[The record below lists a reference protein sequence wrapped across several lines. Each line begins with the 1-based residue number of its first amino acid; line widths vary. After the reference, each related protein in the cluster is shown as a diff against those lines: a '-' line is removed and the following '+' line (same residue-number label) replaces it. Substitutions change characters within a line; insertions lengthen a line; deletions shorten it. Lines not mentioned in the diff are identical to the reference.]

1 MSVACVLSVVIP
13 ACNVGRFIARCVC
26 SVGLQRMAPRVE
38 VIVVDDGSTDDTA
51 QVVDALAA
59 GIDGIR
65 MVRQSNTGLGG
76 ARNRGLQ
83 AALGDYVW
91 FVDGDDFLG
100 DGAVD
105 QVVAV
110 LEAQAP
116 DILVVDFACADEN
129 GAPVEWIAC
138 PFGQDHGHHMS
149 GGGFFRRHHATTY
162 AWLYIFR
169 RQLLSTHG
177 LAFQPRINMQ
187 DAEFMPRVLAMADD
201 VLVSGID
208 AYVYVK
214 RADSFINS
222 PDPGVRD
229 DYFRSVL
236 EVRRRM
242 LQFLRAL
249 DASEI
254 REGVVAKLHAI
265 DRILLRSYVYEAVDA
280 RALSVRLSLLR
291 QDGVYPF
298 APLVDACTSDH
309 LLRFAVNLRPL
320 LVPGTYRWL
329 RGNPLLRRVSDG
341 VRRTCGA
348 S

>member
-1 MSVACVLSVVIP
+1 MIAACLLSIVIP
-13 ACNVGRFIARCVC
+13 ACNVGQFIARCVS
-26 SVGLQRMAPRVE
+26 SVGLHQVASRVE
-38 VIVVDDGSTDDTA
+38 VIVIDDGSTDDTA
-51 QVVDALAA
+51 YLADALAS
-59 GIDGIR
+59 GIDGLRVIR
-65 MVRQSNTGLGG
+65 QPNTGLGS
-76 ARNRGLQ
+76 ARNRGLRD
-83 AALGDYVW
+83 ARGDYVW
-91 FVDGDDFLG
+91 FVDGDDFLR
-100 DGAVD
+100 DGAVE
-105 QVVAV
+105 QVVAA
-110 LEAQAP
+110 LEAHAP
-116 DILVVDFACADEN
+116 DILVVDFTCAGEN
-129 GAPVEWIAC
+129 GARVDWIAC
-138 PFGQDHGHHMS
+138 PFGKDHGKRMS
-149 GGGFFRRHHATTY
+149 GGGFFRLYHATTY
-162 AWLYIFR
+162 AWLYVFR
-169 RQLLSTHG
+169 RQLLSAHG
-177 LAFQPRINMQ
+177 LSFQPRINMQ
-187 DAEFMPRVLAMADD
+187 DAEFMPQVLAVAND

-214 RADSFINS
+214 RAGSFINN

-280 RALSVRLSLLR
+280 RALSVRLSLMR
-291 QDGVYPF
+291 QEGVYPF

>member
-1 MSVACVLSVVIP
+1 MSAACVLSIVIP

-26 SVGLQRMAPRVE
+26 SVALQRMAPRVE
-38 VIVVDDGSTDDTA
+38 VIVIDDGSTDDTA
-51 QVVDALAA
+51 QVVDALAS

-65 MVRQSNTGLGG
+65 MIRQSNTGLGA

-91 FVDGDDFLG
+91 FVDGDDFLR

-105 QVVAV
+105 QVVA
-110 LEAQAP
+110 LLDAQAP
-116 DILVVDFACADEN
+116 DILVVDFTCADEN

-187 DAEFMPRVLAMADD
+187 DAEFMPRVLAVADD

-208 AYVYVK
+208 AYLYVK
-214 RADSFINS
+214 RAASFINS
-222 PDPGVRD
+222 PDLAVREA
-229 DYFRSVL
+229 YFRSVL

-242 LQFLRAL
+242 SLFLETL
-249 DASEI
+249 PVSEI
-254 REGVVAKLHAI
+254 REGVIAKLHAI
-265 DRILLRSYVYEAVDA
+265 DRILLRSYVYEGVDA
-280 RALSVRLSLLR
+280 RVLSGRLSLLR

-298 APLVDACTSDH
+298 APLVDASTRDR
-309 LLRFAVNLRPL
+309 LLRVAVNLRPL
-320 LVPGTYRWL
+320 LVPAAYRRL
-329 RGNPLLRRVSDG
+329 RRNPVLRRVSDRASG
-341 VRRTCGA
+341 VSGMA
-348 S
+348 